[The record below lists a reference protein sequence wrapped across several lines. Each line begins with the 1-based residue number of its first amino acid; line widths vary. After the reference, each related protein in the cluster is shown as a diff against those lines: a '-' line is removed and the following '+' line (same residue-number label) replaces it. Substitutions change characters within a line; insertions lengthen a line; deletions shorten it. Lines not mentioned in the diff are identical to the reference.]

1 MIGCENGSSHIKRDQ
16 KRTNFANFPQMFNLK
31 GSIYLFRDLIE
42 KKGRGK
48 GKGLKKKVEQ
58 KIEENWK
65 K

>member
-1 MIGCENGSSHIKRDQ
+1 MDEKGTKKGPILPIFHKCSI
-16 KRTNFANFPQMFNLK
+16 K